1 MENEMLTI
9 ILCKILCFFGNLIG
23 RGSSLPGLIA
33 LRLDKNILSK
43 IKLPDTVVAVTGS
56 NGKTSTTELIREAA
70 KAAGKRFVC
79 NSEGSNQ
86 IEGVTTALLKSC
98 NFKGEVQADVVILES
113 DERFCQHTFSFFAP
127 THIVVTNIFRDQLTR
142 NGNSEF
148 VLGEL
153 EKGLPKSSVLIL
165 NADDPMSASL
175 CEGRK
180 NVIWYGIDKSA
191 CTESTEVHH
200 AYNDGAFCPIC
211 KARMDY
217 DYRIQAHLGGYRC
230 TKCGFR
236 RFETAHAVTATGKK
250 DITLDGKY
258 KIRPQ
263 INNLM
268 FAYNIA
274 AAFTVSVEVMKI
286 KPDKAA
292 KALDSHMLTSGRV
305 RSFKIKG
312 HKGLFMLSKHENS
325 MSYNGTLKTIVD
337 SESREMTVVL
347 IVDLLSRKYV
357 ANDMSWLWDV
367 DFELLA
373 DKRIKK
379 IFVSGQFANDVA
391 CRLLFAGVEDERLF
405 IEPNLDK
412 MMDGLYEAPHGDV
425 YVMTCFTDVGKFTKR
440 LREESAE

>member
-1 MENEMLTI
+1 
-9 ILCKILCFFGNLIG
+9 
-23 RGSSLPGLIA
+23 
-33 LRLDKNILSK
+33 
-43 IKLPDTVVAVTGS
+43 
-56 NGKTSTTELIREAA
+56 
-70 KAAGKRFVC
+70 
-79 NSEGSNQ
+79 
-86 IEGVTTALLKSC
+86 
-98 NFKGEVQADVVILES
+98 
-113 DERFCQHTFSFFAP
+113 
-127 THIVVTNIFRDQLTR
+127 
-142 NGNSEF
+142 
-148 VLGEL
+148 
-153 EKGLPKSSVLIL
+153 
-165 NADDPMSASL
+165 
-175 CEGRK
+175 
-180 NVIWYGIDKSA
+180 
-191 CTESTEVHH
+191 
-200 AYNDGAFCPIC
+200 
-211 KARMDY
+211 
-217 DYRIQAHLGGYRC
+217 
-230 TKCGFR
+230 
-236 RFETAHAVTATGKK
+236 
-250 DITLDGKY
+250 
-258 KIRPQ
+258 RPQ

-286 KPDKAA
+286 KPDEAA

-305 RSFKIKG
+305 LSFKIKG